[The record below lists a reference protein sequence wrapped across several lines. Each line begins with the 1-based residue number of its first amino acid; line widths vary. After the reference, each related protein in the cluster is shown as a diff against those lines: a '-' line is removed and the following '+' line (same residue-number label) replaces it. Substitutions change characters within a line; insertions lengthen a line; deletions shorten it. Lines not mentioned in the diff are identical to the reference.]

1 MRRALALLLLR
12 FSSMTVTKNALC
24 LMVAATIAL
33 PAASASA
40 DGFYFTES
48 FGVSR
53 ASDEGGQYMNDGL
66 AVRLAAGI
74 RRRQWA
80 VELWGG
86 LINESS
92 NGYESKPVYT
102 DCLECG
108 SQPGYYGSN
117 VAGVAGVGVDVKYL
131 VPLVPH
137 VEAYVRGG
145 LSHGYGTGTL
155 EGYDGRGFGGGV
167 GVQLKAKGSVLGL
180 LWAPLFF
187 LPYGPKMTAAIYADT
202 GLDFYRLNRV
212 GDATVDAQFNTLR
225 FGVALGSDF

>member
-1 MRRALALLLLR
+1 
-12 FSSMTVTKNALC
+12 MTVIKNALC
-24 LMVAATIAL
+24 LLVAATIAL
-33 PAASASA
+33 PAATVRA

-53 ASDEGGQYMNDGL
+53 PSDEGAQHMTDGFAL
-66 AVRLAAGI
+66 RLAAGI

-80 VELWGG
+80 AELWGG
-86 LINESS
+86 LINESTS
-92 NGYESKPVYT
+92 SYQTKPAYT
-102 DCLECG
+102 DCLNCG
-108 SQPGYYGSN
+108 YGYGGN
-117 VAGVAGVGVDVKYL
+117 NTGLAGVAGVGIDVKYL

-187 LPYGPKMTAAIYADT
+187 MPYGPKMTAALYADT
-202 GLDFYRLNRV
+202 GLDFYRLNRA

-225 FGVALGSDF
+225 FGFALGSDF

>member
-1 MRRALALLLLR
+1 M
-12 FSSMTVTKNALC
+12 S
-24 LMVAATIAL
+24 
-33 PAASASA
+33 
-40 DGFYFTES
+40 
-48 FGVSR
+48 
-53 ASDEGGQYMNDGL
+53 DGL
-66 AVRLAAGI
+66 ALRLAAGI

-80 VELWGG
+80 AELWGG

-92 NGYESKPVYT
+92 GAYE
-102 DCLECG
+102 
-108 SQPGYYGSN
+108 SQPGYPDCLDCGYGPGYASN
-117 VAGVAGVGVDVKYL
+117 TGVAGVGIDVKYL

-167 GVQLKAKGSVLGL
+167 GVQLKGKGSVLGL

-187 LPYGPKMTAAIYADT
+187 LPYGPKMTAALYADT
-202 GLDFYRLNRV
+202 GLDFYRLNRA

-225 FGVALGSDF
+225 FGFALGSDF

>member
-1 MRRALALLLLR
+1 
-12 FSSMTVTKNALC
+12 MTVTQNALC
-24 LMVAATIAL
+24 LLVAATIAL
-33 PAASASA
+33 PAATAAA
-40 DGFYFTES
+40 DGFYFAES

-53 ASDEGGQYMNDGL
+53 PSDEGAQHMSDGL
-66 AVRLAAGI
+66 ALRLAAGI

-80 VELWGG
+80 AELWGG

-92 NGYESKPVYT
+92 GAYE
-102 DCLECG
+102 
-108 SQPGYYGSN
+108 SQPGYPDCLDCGYGPGYASN
-117 VAGVAGVGVDVKYL
+117 TGVAGVGIDVKYL

-167 GVQLKAKGSVLGL
+167 GVQLKGKGSVLGL

-187 LPYGPKMTAAIYADT
+187 SALRPQDDGRA
-202 GLDFYRLNRV
+202 LRRHR
-212 GDATVDAQFNTLR
+212 LR
-225 FGVALGSDF
+225 FLSLESCG